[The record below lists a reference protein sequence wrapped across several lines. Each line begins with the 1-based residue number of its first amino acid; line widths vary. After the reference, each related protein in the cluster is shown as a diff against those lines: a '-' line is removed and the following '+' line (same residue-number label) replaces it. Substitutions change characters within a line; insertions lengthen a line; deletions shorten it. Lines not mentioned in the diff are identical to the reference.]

1 MEQYLETINYTRS
14 FISDFSF
21 TTDIIVGFPDESE
34 EDFEKTLELMKTV
47 GYDNIYSFI
56 YSKRTGTKA
65 AVMEDKITD
74 QEKSRRMTKLLS
86 LQREISTEKYKRF
99 IGRTLRVLVDG
110 KGKSEGIM
118 TGKSREAV
126 IVEFEGNEAL
136 TGKFIDVKIT
146 SAKNWAVT
154 GEVVK

>member
-1 MEQYLETINYTRS
+1 
-14 FISDFSF
+14 
-21 TTDIIVGFPDESE
+21 
-34 EDFEKTLELMKTV
+34 
-47 GYDNIYSFI
+47 
-56 YSKRTGTKA
+56 
-65 AVMEDKITD
+65 MEDKITD